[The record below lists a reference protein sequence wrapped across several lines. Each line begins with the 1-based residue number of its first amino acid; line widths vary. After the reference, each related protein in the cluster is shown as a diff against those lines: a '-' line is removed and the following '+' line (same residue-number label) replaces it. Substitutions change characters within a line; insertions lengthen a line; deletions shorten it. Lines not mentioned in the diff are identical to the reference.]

1 MASILIKNGTLV
13 DSETGNMR
21 QADLLAEDDRIVEIA
36 PKIEKEAVSVVNA
49 AGCMVTAG
57 LIDHHTH
64 LYPLAKIGTAGE
76 SACFGAGVTTAVD
89 AGSTGCDTYE

>member
-36 PKIEKEAVSVVNA
+36 P
-49 AGCMVTAG
+49 
-57 LIDHHTH
+57 
-64 LYPLAKIGTAGE
+64 
-76 SACFGAGVTTAVD
+76 
-89 AGSTGCDTYE
+89 